1 MCFSEYAPDDTD
13 GLLSMWRG
21 YGEDGT
27 GAAVVFDSS
36 KLIVTEG
43 RTPFVLAKVEYGT
56 TDKRLNWINQKI
68 LDISIWLESQKV
80 TQDILYRVAWYFF
93 ERIKFFAIFTKHDGF
108 SEEQEWRYV
117 YLKDRDKDNTY
128 ESMLSYFVSMSGIQ
142 PKLKLKMLDIKDNV
156 PLDELVSNII
166 LGPAASST
174 LQRKTVERLLEQSGK
189 GGLIEKLTSSTIP
202 YRP

>member
-1 MCFSEYAPDDTD
+1 
-13 GLLSMWRG
+13 
-21 YGEDGT
+21 
-27 GAAVVFDSS
+27 
-36 KLIVTEG
+36 
-43 RTPFVLAKVEYGT
+43 
-56 TDKRLNWINQKI
+56 
-68 LDISIWLESQKV
+68 
-80 TQDILYRVAWYFF
+80 
-93 ERIKFFAIFTKHDGF
+93 
-108 SEEQEWRYV
+108 
-117 YLKDRDKDNTY
+117 
-128 ESMLSYFVSMSGIQ
+128 MLSYFVSMSGIQ

>member
-1 MCFSEYAPDDTD
+1 MCFSVYAPDDTD

-68 LDISIWLESQKV
+68 LDNWDDSKITTLELRAQ
-80 TQDILYRVAWYFF
+80 LLN
-93 ERIKFFAIFTKHDGF
+93 
-108 SEEQEWRYV
+108 EQ
-117 YLKDRDKDNTY
+117 
-128 ESMLSYFVSMSGIQ
+128 
-142 PKLKLKMLDIKDNV
+142 
-156 PLDELVSNII
+156 
-166 LGPAASST
+166 
-174 LQRKTVERLLEQSGK
+174 
-189 GGLIEKLTSSTIP
+189 
-202 YRP
+202 

>member
-13 GLLSMWRG
+13 GLLSMWSG

-117 YLKDRDKDNTY
+117 YLKDRDKD
-128 ESMLSYFVSMSGIQ
+128 
-142 PKLKLKMLDIKDNV
+142 
-156 PLDELVSNII
+156 
-166 LGPAASST
+166 
-174 LQRKTVERLLEQSGK
+174 
-189 GGLIEKLTSSTIP
+189 IP
-202 YRP
+202 TKVC